1 MSATSPSRVAA
12 VAVVLLAGLLP
23 LSTSPF
29 VTDTTMASWSLTA
42 AVGVGVAM
50 LAPAR
55 DSPPRR
61 LWLACAAGI
70 GVFVAAAL
78 VGSTAAL
85 SLLGRYPRYEGVIT
99 VVGYA
104 LALAAGAR
112 ILGPNSD
119 HRHLFA
125 RALSVSSVVTAVVAA
140 GQAVFLP
147 DQRVVGLL
155 GNSSVL
161 GGWAA
166 VTFCLLGWWYLER
179 RDWLILG
186 GAVASALTLV
196 LAASRAAWLGV
207 AVALVASLLVR
218 RAVSIRPPWWLP
230 VGALGVLGIA
240 ALLLP
245 GSQSRA
251 TGSAPFA
258 DATVSGRLLLWQDT
272 WPMLWSHPVLGVG
285 PSVFVD
291 AIAGFHTP
299 AWAAMVGPYAPPDSP
314 HNTVLQFLVATGFV
328 GLVAAGLVAAVLV
341 GAVWR
346 SRPWDGWQAGAI
358 AAGFALGCSGLF
370 SFTDPATATLGLVVL
385 GGAVARPLPSSAPAR
400 SAWPGRAAIAVWVA
414 AVRHCWRRP
423 ATRACSRRGRPVRPL
438 WSRSPTPDR
447 GTLTWRSG
455 SAPRSPTWPDAARPH
470 RNRRFRSSSAPAHS
484 SPVPSSAGSP
494 SATCRRWQGMPPAR
508 SGPWRWPGSSIPPT
522 WTCCSSSV
530 SPRPRTGPWTT
541 RRPASPQLRTCVRQ
555 LPNRGRTLPSSTTEP
570 DGPPTPNRPR
580 REPSSSVAAEKTEC
594 VGPGA
599 PLGAWPLG
607 AANVGARGYRGP
619 THHRG

>member
-1 MSATSPSRVAA
+1 VSATSPSRAAA

-218 RAVSIRPPWWLP
+218 RAVSIRPPWGLP

-245 GSQSRA
+245 GSQARA

-314 HNTVLQFLVATGFV
+314 HNTVLQFLAATGFV
-328 GLVAAGLVAAVLV
+328 GLVAAGLVAVVLV
-341 GAVWR
+341 GAVSR

-400 SAWPGRAAIAVWVA
+400 SAWPGRTAIAVWLAA
-414 AVRHCWRRP
+414 AV
-423 ATRACSRRGRPVRPL
+423 AL
-438 WSRSPTPDR
+438 
-447 GTLTWRSG
+447 
-455 SAPRSPTWPDAARPH
+455 
-470 RNRRFRSSSAPAHS
+470 
-484 SPVPSSAGSP
+484 PSSALLAEARYSGVLAQRTASASALVAVADTRPWDPDLAIRIGATFADLAGRGAAPPQPAIPLVQRACAQLPRSVECRLTLGDLQTLAGDAAGAIRTLAVARQLDPTNVDVLLKLGIAQAENGAVDDAEASFTSAANLRP
-494 SATCRRWQGMPPAR
+494 SAPEPWQDLAELYR
-508 SGPWRWPGSSIPPT
+508 
-522 WTCCSSSV
+522 
-530 SPRPRTGPWTT
+530 RTGRTADAEQAQARAEQLG
-541 RRPASPQLRTCVRQ
+541 RR
-555 LPNRGRTLPSSTTEP
+555 
-570 DGPPTPNRPR
+570 
-580 REPSSSVAAEKTEC
+580 
-594 VGPGA
+594 
-599 PLGAWPLG
+599 
-607 AANVGARGYRGP
+607 
-619 THHRG
+619 